1 MVSLLAAMCEQ
12 GCTIGD
18 GIAIFGL
25 SIGGAVAAV
34 ALFKYGF

>member
-1 MVSLLAAMCEQ
+1 MNVIAAMCEN

-25 SIGGAVAAV
+25 AIAVASV
-34 ALFKYGF
+34 LGGFDFFHRG